1 MSTTCTSPTPRVF
14 GPVAPSLLTLRGI
27 RLFSDEHGAGGDG
40 AGAGGDGGQGGDQQQ
55 QGGGGNAGGQ
65 QGGQS
70 SQGGQQGGQQPSS
83 TGKEASAYE
92 RSLRSEAAEY
102 RKDRDQHARD
112 LAAAAAERDEL
123 RAWKTQREQ
132 GDAIRTGAGDKGNA
146 ALLIDSGKFRAD
158 AAAAKLDFGNA
169 DAVKEFVSK
178 FVDAHPEY
186 GQTAG
191 LPGSG
196 GPSRHGGSTDVSL
209 EQQLEQ
215 AQKDGRT
222 EDAIGLKRAI
232 AARRSASA

>member
-14 GPVAPSLLTLRGI
+14 GPLAPSLLALRGI
-27 RLFSDEHGAGGDG
+27 RLWSDEHGSE
-40 AGAGGDGGQGGDQQQ
+40 GAGGDGGQGGGDQGQ

-70 SQGGQQGGQQPSS
+70 QQGGQQGQQGQQPRGS
-83 TGKEASAYE
+83 GREASAYE
-92 RSLRSEAAEY
+92 RSLRDEAANY
-102 RKDRDQHARD
+102 RRERDQHARD
-112 LAAAAAERDEL
+112 LAAAAQERDDL
-123 RAWKTQREQ
+123 RSWKTQREQ
-132 GDAIRTGAGDKGNA
+132 SDAIRAGAGDKGNA
-146 ALLIDSGKFRAD
+146 ALLTDSGLFRS
-158 AAAAKLDFGNA
+158 AAEKAKLDYSDTN
-169 DAVKEFVSK
+169 AVKEFVSK
-178 FVDAHPEY
+178 FVDDHPEY

-196 GPSRHGGSTDVSL
+196 GPSRHGGPTEVTL

-232 AARRSASA
+232 ADRRRASA

>member
-55 QGGGGNAGGQ
+55 QG
-65 QGGQS
+65 S

-123 RAWKTQREQ
+123 RAWKIQREQ
-132 GDAIRTGAGDKGNA
+132 GDAIRAGAGDKGNA
-146 ALLIDSGKFRAD
+146 SLLIDSGSFRT
-158 AAAAKLDFGNA
+158 AAVKAKLDFGNA
-169 DAVKEFVSK
+169 DAVKAFVSK
-178 FVDAHPEY
+178 FVDDHPEY
-186 GQTAG
+186 GQTAA

-196 GPSRHGGSTDVSL
+196 GPSRHGGPTDVSL

-215 AQKDGRT
+215 AQKDGRS
-222 EDAIGLKRAI
+222 EDVIGLKRAI
-232 AARRSASA
+232 SQRKTA